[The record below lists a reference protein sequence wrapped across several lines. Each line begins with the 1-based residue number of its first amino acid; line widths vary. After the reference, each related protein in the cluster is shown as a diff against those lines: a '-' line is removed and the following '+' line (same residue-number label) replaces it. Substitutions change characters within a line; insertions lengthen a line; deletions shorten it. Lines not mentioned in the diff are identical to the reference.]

1 MLNKKAIAAFAAGAT
16 LLSGMAFAA
25 PAFVSAPAFA
35 VDSNAPKSIEDQIKD
50 AQKAKDDAKADL
62 DKKNGALK
70 EAKDKKLPEA
80 GIVKDAAGKDAAAA
94 LTADAAA
101 HYTFTAATADAPAK
115 VEVKAGDN
123 DSKADVAA
131 TATAYL
137 KASFEKDKAVKEA
150 QTAVAAAETVYNN
163 AVTKLQG
170 LTDGVSDAKKALE
183 DTKKAVDEAK
193 KAVDK
198 AFPAYVK
205 AFNDY
210 KAALKAEKKAQRAV
224 SDLDDS
230 TPDDQKQTNAYQL
243 KLRALNKALNKAKA
257 ATKKAQTAM
266 SKASE
271 AFGGE
276 QTNKGLVGV
285 SGAVKAYDE
294 ALAKYRE
301 AYKAAKA
308 EISDMSAYT
317 DPDDLEL
324 DASDYDV
331 TLPPE
336 GGNTGS
342 GSEGQGGSG
351 EGGST
356 VKVDY
361 KAVVEFAVKYAKDA
375 KSDAKTVKAVKAA
388 LAKVTAAKKAKDA
401 KALVAALKELK
412 ALVDPLMK
420 KQPKKSGLEALLDPE
435 SVTTTTPFGTNT
447 LFTNYKGLYVE
458 LLAHG
463 LTNVRAYNV
472 LLDKLE
478 YGLHNGGWENVIKNF
493 PEHDLTVENTC
504 GFLAS
509 LRAQLRKAVKH
520 YEHVQAAVKDIQVE
534 LKADYDEAV
543 AKHRWDDVKVI
554 ESKMAQAGALMGAAN
569 SNRTRAKALLN
580 SADDHAADLH
590 CDTQAKD
597 VRKAMDKEPNSPFKK
612 SGQKNNAQKPEG
624 QNGQKPNGGAAGRQ
638 LGKTGATVALV
649 AVAASVLAGMGA
661 ALRKIRH

>member
-16 LLSGMAFAA
+16 LLSGMALAA

-70 EAKDKKLPEA
+70 EAKDKKLPA
-80 GIVKDAAGKDAAAA
+80 LPSILADATKLTDDAAKNYD
-94 LTADAAA
+94 
-101 HYTFTAATADAPAK
+101 FTAATENKEASVKAKTGGDAPTTD
-115 VEVKAGDN
+115 E
-123 DSKADVAA
+123 ST
-131 TATAYL
+131 TANAYL
-137 KASFEKDKAVKEA
+137 KASFDKDKAVKEA
-150 QTAVAAAETVYNN
+150 QAAVNAAETVYNN

-210 KAALKAEKKAQRAV
+210 KAAVKAEKKAARAV
-224 SDLDDS
+224 SDLEDS
-230 TPDDQKQTNAYQL
+230 TPEDQQGTNAYQL
-243 KLRALNKALNKAKA
+243 KLRALNKVLHKAQADLKKAEAAKAKA
-257 ATKKAQTAM
+257 F
-266 SKASE
+266 E
-271 AFGGE
+271 AFGGQ
-276 QTNKGLVGV
+276 QTRNGLAGV
-285 SGAVKAYDE
+285 SGAVKAYNE
-294 ALAKYRE
+294 ALAKYGE
-301 AYKAAKA
+301 AFEAAKA

-317 DPDDLEL
+317 DPADLKL
-324 DASDYDV
+324 DADDYDV
-331 TLPPE
+331 TLPPAGGESGTGEE
-336 GGNTGS
+336 GK
-342 GSEGQGGSG
+342 GGSG

-361 KAVVEFAVKYAKDA
+361 KAVVAFAVKYAKDA

-420 KQPKKSGLEALLDPE
+420 KAPAKDTGKALE
-435 SVTTTTPFGTNT
+435 SIFGSDVLYTK
-447 LFTNYKGLYVE
+447 YKGLAVDLIKLGVTNIGAYDG
-458 LLAHG
+458 LLNQLEFG
-463 LTNVRAYNV
+463 LSRFGWDNVV
-472 LLDKLE
+472 
-478 YGLHNGGWENVIKNF
+478 KNF
-493 PEHDLTVENTC
+493 PEHGPHNNCD
-504 GFLAS
+504 FLAW
-509 LRAQLRKAVKH
+509 LRRHLTKAVAH
-520 YEHVQAAVKDIQVE
+520 YGHVEAAVKDVQAE
-534 LKADYDEAV
+534 LNEDMKDAQARHD
-543 AKHRWDDVKVI
+543 WDAVKVI
-554 ESKMAQAGALMGAAN
+554 DQKITLAN
-569 SNRTRAKALLN
+569 GLREVAHHNLTRAKALLN
-580 SADDHAADLH
+580 SANDHAKDLS
-590 CDTQAKD
+590 CDTAAKE
-597 VRKAMDKEPNSPFKK
+597 VRAAMDKEPNSPFKK
-612 SGQKNNAQKPEG
+612 SGQKNNAQKPNG
-624 QNGQKPNGGAAGRQ
+624 QNGQKPNGGAASHQ

>member
-35 VDSNAPKSIEDQIKD
+35 VDNNAPKSIEDQIKD

-70 EAKDKKLPEA
+70 EAKDKKLPA
-80 GIVKDAAGKDAAAA
+80 LPGILADATKLTDDAAK
-94 LTADAAA
+94 
-101 HYTFTAATADAPAK
+101 HYDFTAATESKEAT
-115 VEVKAGDN
+115 VKAKSGGHAPTTDE
-123 DSKADVAA
+123 SE
-131 TATAYL
+131 TANAYL
-137 KASFEKDKAVKEA
+137 KASFNKDKAVKEA
-150 QTAVAAAETVYNN
+150 QEAVNAAEGVYNT

-210 KAALKAEKKAQRAV
+210 KAAAKAQKKAQRAV
-224 SDLDDS
+224 DDLKDS
-230 TPDDQKQTNAYQL
+230 TPDDQKGTNAYQL

-266 SKASE
+266 SKAFD

-301 AYKAAKA
+301 AYNAAKA

-331 TLPPE
+331 ALPPE
-336 GGNTGS
+336 AGESGS

-388 LAKVTAAKKAKDA
+388 LAKVKAAKDKAAKKA
-401 KALVAALKELK
+401 ALDELK
-412 ALVDPLMK
+412 KLVEPLMK
-420 KQPKKSGLEALLDPE
+420 KAPAVDTGKALE
-435 SVTTTTPFGTNT
+435 SVFGSDVLYTK
-447 LFTNYKGLYVE
+447 YKGLAVDLIKLGVTNIGAYDG
-458 LLAHG
+458 LLNQLEFG
-463 LTNVRAYNV
+463 LSRFGWDNVV
-472 LLDKLE
+472 
-478 YGLHNGGWENVIKNF
+478 KNF
-493 PEHDLTVENTC
+493 PEHGPHNNCD
-504 GFLAS
+504 FLAW
-509 LRAQLRKAVKH
+509 LRRHLTKAVKH
-520 YEHVQAAVKDIQVE
+520 YGHVEAAVKDIQAE
-534 LKADYDEAV
+534 LNEDMKDAQARHD
-543 AKHRWDDVKVI
+543 WDAVKVI
-554 ESKMAQAGALMGAAN
+554 DQKIALAN
-569 SNRTRAKALLN
+569 GLREVAHHNLTRAKALLD
-580 SADDHAADLH
+580 SANDHARDLS
-590 CDTQAKD
+590 CDTAAKE

-612 SGQKNNAQKPEG
+612 SGQKNNGQKPNG
-624 QNGQKPNGGAAGRQ
+624 QNGQKPNGGAASHQ